1 MVQVI
6 TSQEDVTSPIVEVK
20 EGSIVTPKGFKAAG
34 VHAGLRYNKKDIG
47 AIVSEV
53 PANCAA
59 VYTTSHFQAAPL
71 KVTQDSIASE
81 KLIQAVVVNSACA
94 NACTG
99 DQGLKDAYR
108 MRQLMAEALQIKE
121 EYVAVS
127 STGVIGEFLK
137 MDKIEEGIKKL
148 EFHHTT
154 EYATAFQEAILTT
167 DTVMKKCCYQATIA
181 GVTVTMGG
189 TSKGSGMIHPNM
201 ATMLGYITT
210 DANISSEV
218 LQGALSKVIPTTF
231 NQITVDGDTSTN
243 DTVLVLANGM
253 ANHEPLTENHP
264 DYPLFLKLLSVTC
277 ESLAKQIAKDGEG
290 ATKLIEVA
298 VSGAKTD
305 EEARMIAKQIVGSNL
320 VKTAIYGS
328 DANWGRIITAIGQ
341 TETDV
346 NPSSVDIA
354 IGPIRML
361 IKSEPQGFS
370 EEQAIEY
377 LNQDFIQIFVDL
389 HNGNGAGKAW
399 GCDLSYDY
407 VKINASY
414 RT

>member
-1 MVQVI
+1 MQI
-6 TSQEDVTSPIVEVK
+6 MNNIQSHIEEIKD
-20 EGSIVTPKGFKAAG
+20 GSIVTPIGYKAAG

-47 AIVSEV
+47 AIVSAV

-59 VYTTSHFQAAPL
+59 VYTASHFQAAPL
-71 KVTQDSIASE
+71 KVTQESIAKE
-81 KLIQAVVVNSACA
+81 KRIQAIVVNSACA

-99 DQGLKDAYR
+99 EKGLKDAYE
-108 MRQLMAEALQIKE
+108 MRKIMATYLQIKE

-127 STGVIGEFLK
+127 STGVIGEYLQ
-137 MDKIEEGIKKL
+137 MDKIKEGINQL
-148 EFHHTT
+148 IFHSTPQNA
-154 EYATAFQEAILTT
+154 EAFQEAILTT
-167 DTVMKKCCYQATIA
+167 DTVMKKCCFSATIA

-189 TSKGSGMIHPNM
+189 TAKGSGMIHPNM
-201 ATMLGYITT
+201 ATMLGFITT
-210 DANISSEV
+210 DAAIPSEV
-218 LQGALSKVIPTTF
+218 LQAALSKVIPTTF

-253 ANHEPLTENHP
+253 AKNEPLTEEHP
-264 DYPLFLKLLSVTC
+264 DYPVFLELLSTTC

-290 ATKLIEVA
+290 ATKLIEVR
-298 VSGAKTD
+298 VSGSNND
-305 EEARMIAKQIVGSNL
+305 EEARVIAKQIVGSNL

-341 TETDV
+341 TKTAV
-346 NPSSVDIA
+346 NPSRVDIA
-354 IGPIRML
+354 IGDILML
-361 IKSEPQGFS
+361 KESEPQSFS
-370 EEQAIEY
+370 EQTAIEY

-389 HNGNGAGKAW
+389 HNGKGEGKAW